1 MVMMYLYHLYM
12 MIMCCVFL
20 QRGITALH
28 YAAEEGNPDV
38 VELLLKKKPNVIVQT
53 DKVSKQIIQL
63 LFKQYINALLSN
75 CQ

>member
-20 QRGITALH
+20 QGGMTVLH
-28 YAAEEGNPDV
+28 CAAQGGNPDIID
-38 VELLLKKKPNVIVQT
+38 LLLKTKPDLIVQKT
-53 DKVSKQIIQL
+53 NVSKQIIQL

>member
-20 QRGITALH
+20 QNGETVLH
-28 YAAEEGNPDV
+28 RAAVGGNQDIV
-38 VELLLKKKPNVIVQT
+38 DLLLKKKPDLITQT
-53 DKVSKQIIQL
+53 DNVSKQIIQL

>member
-12 MIMCCVFL
+12 MILCCVFL
-20 QRGITALH
+20 QRGKTALH
-28 YAAEEGNPDV
+28 YASHPDV
-38 VELLLKKKPNVIVQT
+38 VELLLKKKPDLIVQA
-53 DKVSKQIIQL
+53 DNVSKQIIQL

>member
-20 QRGITALH
+20 QNGKTALH
-28 YAAEEGNPDV
+28 YAAEEGYPDV
-38 VELLLKKKPNVIVQT
+38 ADLLLKKKPDLIIQT
-53 DKVSKQIIQL
+53 DNVSKQIIQL

-75 CQ
+75 SQ

>member
-1 MVMMYLYHLYM
+1 MVMMYLYHLYI

-20 QRGITALH
+20 QYGMTVLH
-28 YAAEEGNPDV
+28 CAAEGGNQDIV
-38 VELLLKKKPNVIVQT
+38 DLLLKKKPDLIVQA
-53 DKVSKQIIQL
+53 DDVSKQIIQL

>member
-20 QRGITALH
+20 QDGKTALH
-28 YAAEEGNPDV
+28 YAAQGGNQDIID
-38 VELLLKKKPNVIVQT
+38 LLLKKKPDLIIQT
-53 DKVSKQIIQL
+53 DNVSKQIIQL